1 MRFFAIFLS
10 LDDKFSL
17 NVRAIIPCDNVQH
30 LVKTLNFCVCMCVC
44 VCVGGGGGG
53 GGESGLKIRLFV
65 IFQVWFISFPLT
77 CIE

>member
-30 LVKTLNFCVCMCVC
+30 LVKTHNFCVCMCVC
-44 VCVGGGGGG
+44 VCGGG
-53 GGESGLKIRLFV
+53 GGEANLGSKLGFL
-65 IFQVWFISFPLT
+65 SFFKFGSLVFL
-77 CIE
+77 

>member
-30 LVKTLNFCVCMCVC
+30 LVKTHNLCVCMCVC
-44 VCVGGGGGG
+44 VG
-53 GGESGLKIRLFV
+53 GGEANLGSKLGFL
-65 IFQVWFISFPLT
+65 SFFKFGSLVFL
-77 CIE
+77 